1 MAKLGKVVC
10 VDVLIVSL
18 DITSTS
24 SASQPTSPP
33 PRGLYVQE
41 GGTRA
46 LRSHSLTWALGLLH
60 RSHPKS
66 IQLHSLKLMS
76 IELLLSIVVAL
87 KMLQVELIS
96 LSVTVDTT
104 VVGGGGE
111 QQPARPRIQ
120 PSPLRKFSHW
130 SRDDLE
136 ASPQVL
142 LHSLSVAAWGVM
154 LRRVPKPNLSSAVK
168 SNMHG
173 RKPDD

>member
-87 KMLQVELIS
+87 EMLQVELVS

-104 VVGGGGE
+104 VVGGEGSSSL
-111 QQPARPRIQ
+111 
-120 PSPLRKFSHW
+120 PSQES
-130 SRDDLE
+130 
-136 ASPQVL
+136 SPP
-142 LHSLSVAAWGVM
+142 HSGNFPTGAEM
-154 LRRVPKPNLSSAVK
+154 I
-168 SNMHG
+168 
-173 RKPDD
+173 

>member
-87 KMLQVELIS
+87 NS
-96 LSVTVDTT
+96 YPYLSQWTPQWL
-104 VVGGGGE
+104 GGRGE

-142 LHSLSVAAWGVM
+142 LHSLGVAAWGVM